1 MFHNYILELLTNMLK
16 QTTTVEH
23 NFPISTCWR
32 LSLLYDHLLTKLN
45 DVCLYVEGFGVS
57 TRQASAPSDCLCS
70 LWRPT
75 TFNRHQF
82 RQERQNHHVW
92 VFSYCK
98 YFLSY
103 AFVGCPPCQHWHSKK
118 RGGLRQIYTEVVRLI
133 QYIRDCWRLLVRLRD
148 FQSAKTLYIC
158 LHEDY
163 TVKEIGRCNRLV
175 QMIDLRWS

>member
-32 LSLLYDHLLTKLN
+32 LSLLYDHLLAKLN

-118 RGGLRQIYTEVVRLI
+118 KGRAQTDLDRGGSFDTVHQGLLKITCQTEGFSVSENTVHLST
-133 QYIRDCWRLLVRLRD
+133 WG
-148 FQSAKTLYIC
+148 LYS
-158 LHEDY
+158 E
-163 TVKEIGRCNRLV
+163 RNRSL
-175 QMIDLRWS
+175 